1 MWVLWVY
8 LAGMVIAWGVGVW
21 MLATEDKPKD
31 REDEALSIV
40 AVLAM
45 GCIWP
50 GVALGMLVWT
60 ATDRLR
66 ERLKDAKEN
75 RG

>member
-8 LAGMVIAWGVGVW
+8 LTGMVIAWGVGIW
-21 MLATEDKPKD
+21 MLATGDKPRD
-31 REDEALSIV
+31 REDEALNVV

-45 GCIWP
+45 GIIWP
-50 GVALGMLVWT
+50 LTALVLLVWT